1 MKEAFDK
8 YVNNYDLNNKDIK
21 KKYLHSYRVM
31 SLSKKYAQ
39 LLGWNKH
46 DIELASLIG
55 LLHDIGRFE
64 QLKIYNT
71 FDDSKSIDHAHYGVI
86 ELFEKGYIKNF
97 WKNEKDYEIIKF
109 AIENHNKYEI
119 EKTNNEKYL
128 KHAKL
133 IRDTDKIDIL
143 YLLGSLQNA
152 TIFADNKGITEI
164 IKKNF
169 SNNKS
174 IELKDRVTNNDKIL
188 ANLAYAY
195 NIYNNICLEELK
207 RNLITYI
214 NFVDKNHILDKY
226 FQEILIYIKK
236 RTKED

>member
-86 ELFEKGYIKNF
+86 ELFEKWYMM
-97 WKNEKDYEIIKF
+97 
-109 AIENHNKYEI
+109 
-119 EKTNNEKYL
+119 
-128 KHAKL
+128 
-133 IRDTDKIDIL
+133 
-143 YLLGSLQNA
+143 S
-152 TIFADNKGITEI
+152 
-164 IKKNF
+164 
-169 SNNKS
+169 
-174 IELKDRVTNNDKIL
+174 
-188 ANLAYAY
+188 
-195 NIYNNICLEELK
+195 
-207 RNLITYI
+207 
-214 NFVDKNHILDKY
+214 
-226 FQEILIYIKK
+226 
-236 RTKED
+236 